1 MMAGLWKW
9 LECGERSRGFQPQ
22 AGPFYPTVGMSY
34 SGGGIMTPSQDSE
47 TPTRIKD
54 REDVALAARGDVRAF
69 ARLYGAHSARI
80 FNLARRMTS
89 SESAVDITQDIFLR
103 AWEKLGTFRGES
115 AFGTW
120 LHRLAVNVILARRS
134 SLRTEQSRILDEE
147 GILDLLPGRP
157 GRSDLTMDF
166 ERAIER
172 LPEGAKTVFVLY
184 DVEGYRHEEI
194 GEILGISSGTSKAQR
209 HRARMILRRHL
220 TR

>member
-1 MMAGLWKW
+1 MV
-9 LECGERSRGFQPQ
+9 R
-22 AGPFYPTVGMSY
+22 MSY

-47 TPTRIKD
+47 ATPSRTKD

-89 SESAVDITQDIFLR
+89 SDSAVDITQDIFLR

-120 LHRLAVNVILARRS
+120 LHRLAINVILARRS
-134 SLRTEQSRILDEE
+134 TLRNEQRRISDEE
-147 GILDLLPGRP
+147 GVMETLPARP
-157 GRSDLTMDF
+157 GRSDLGLDF
-166 ERAIER
+166 ERAMER
-172 LPEGAKTVFVLY
+172 LPEGAKAVFVLY
-184 DVEGYRHEEI
+184 DVEGYQHEEI
-194 GEILGISSGTSKAQR
+194 GEMLGISSGTSKAQL
-209 HRARMILRRHL
+209 HRARMILRKHL

>member
-1 MMAGLWKW
+1 MV
-9 LECGERSRGFQPQ
+9 R
-22 AGPFYPTVGMSY
+22 MSY
-34 SGGGIMTPSQDSE
+34 SGGGIMIPSQDSE
-47 TPTRIKD
+47 VTPSRTKD

-120 LHRLAVNVILARRS
+120 LHRLAINVILARRS
-134 SLRTEQSRILDEE
+134 TLRNEQRRISDEE
-147 GILDLLPGRP
+147 GIMETLPARP
-157 GRSDLTMDF
+157 GRSDLGLDF
-166 ERAIER
+166 ERAMER
-172 LPEGAKTVFVLY
+172 LPEGAKAVFVLY
-184 DVEGYRHEEI
+184 DVEGFQHEEI
-194 GEILGISSGTSKAQR
+194 GEMLGISSGTSKAQL